1 MEGGASVVA
10 ARALTRRRAT
20 STVRDPVVTYHELL
34 EDHKLAQASASM
46 LTEGQRK
53 RRLVFGDRPLC
64 VSLRPNLISDWQY
77 ATINEASRTIYAALG
92 RLERAL
98 LADEDLRRELDLD
111 PQEEA
116 LALRDPGFRAAS
128 PSARLDGFI
137 GADCVIRF
145 VEYNA
150 ESPAGMAYN
159 DELAQ
164 VFASLPVMKKFREK
178 FPCSVVPTRGR
189 QLAAMLRAHRSR
201 SERPPA
207 IAIVD
212 WRGLPTLTEFEM
224 FQRYFESR
232 GVSTVICAPDDLT
245 YSRGTLRARGK
256 AINLVYR
263 RVLTSELL
271 AKDDVSRPLVRA
283 YLEGAVTVVNS
294 FRAKL
299 LHKKMSLALLSDDR
313 YAALYTVPQRA
324 AIAKHIPWTRKI
336 REGHTTYAGKV
347 VDLGDFVIAH
357 RDRLVLKPN
366 DEYGGKGVILGWT
379 IDQHEWE
386 QSFLAALASSYVVQ
400 ERVDVPRHP
409 FPVILGRMHFL
420 DLSIDH
426 NPYLFWGGVSGCLA
440 RVSSSAL
447 LNVTAGAGSVVPTY
461 VIAGGPIGAPER
473 SAARSDA

>member
-1 MEGGASVVA
+1 M
-10 ARALTRRRAT
+10 
-20 STVRDPVVTYHELL
+20 
-34 EDHKLAQASASM
+34 LA
-46 LTEGQRK
+46 EGQRG

-77 ATINEASRTIYAALG
+77 AAVNAAAEAIYAALG

-98 LADEDLRRELDLD
+98 LEDEGLRRLLDLD
-111 PQEEA
+111 PREEA
-116 LALRDPGFRAAS
+116 LAVRDPGFRAAS

-137 GADCVIRF
+137 GEDGVIRF

-164 VFASLPVMKKFREK
+164 VFASLPVMKRFRERYRIR
-178 FPCSVVPTRGR
+178 VVPVRGR
-189 QLAAMLRAHRSR
+189 QLAVMLRAHRSR
-201 SERPPA
+201 SERAPS

-224 FQRYFESR
+224 FERYFESR
-232 GVSTVICAPDDLT
+232 GVPTVICAPEDLT
-245 YSRGTLRARGK
+245 YSRGTLRAKGHR
-256 AINLVYR
+256 IDLVYR

-271 AKDDVSRPLVRA
+271 AKDEVSRPLVRA

-299 LHKKMSLALLSDDR
+299 LHKKMSLALLSDER
-313 YAALYTVPQRA
+313 YAALYTPPQRA
-324 AIAKHIPWTRKI
+324 AIARHIPWTRKV
-336 REGHTTYAGKV
+336 REGQTKHDGKV
-347 VDLGDFVIAH
+347 VDLTEFVLAN

-366 DEYGGKGVILGWT
+366 DEYGGKGVVLGWT
-379 IDQHEWE
+379 IGQHEWE
-386 QSFLAALASSYVVQ
+386 QSYLAALASSYVVQ
-400 ERVDVPRHP
+400 ERVSVPRYP
-409 FPVILGRMHFL
+409 FPVILDRMHFL

-426 NPYLFWGGVSGCLA
+426 DPYLFWGKVSGTLA

-461 VIAGGPIGAPER
+461 IVAAGERAPRRGAGR
-473 SAARSDA
+473 SRA

>member
-1 MEGGASVVA
+1 VVA
-10 ARALTRRRAT
+10 ARALTRRSSKIA
-20 STVRDPVVTYHELL
+20 RDPLVAYHELL
-34 EDHKLAQASASM
+34 EDPNLADASASA
-46 LTEGQRK
+46 LAEGQRE

-77 ATINEASRTIYAALG
+77 AAVNEASQTIYAALG

-98 LADEDLRRELDLD
+98 IDDEDLRRELDLD

-137 GADCVIRF
+137 GEDGVIRF

-159 DELAQ
+159 DELAE
-164 VFASLPVMKKFREK
+164 VFASLPVMKKFRTK
-178 FPCSVVPTRGR
+178 FACQVVPTRGR
-189 QLAAMLRAHRSR
+189 QLTAMLRAHRSR
-201 SERPPA
+201 SEDAPA

-224 FQRYFESR
+224 FERYFESR
-232 GVSTVICAPDDLT
+232 GIPTVICAPDDLT

-256 AINLVYR
+256 PINLVYR

-271 AKDDVSRPLVRA
+271 AKGDVSRPLVRA

-313 YAALYTVPQRA
+313 YAALYTAPQRA
-324 AIAKHIPWTRKI
+324 AIAKHIPWTRKV
-336 REGHTTYAGKV
+336 REGHTTHAGKV

-357 RDRLVLKPN
+357 RERLVLKPN
-366 DEYGGKGVILGWT
+366 DEYGGKGVVLGWT

-400 ERVDVPRHP
+400 ERVSVPRYP
-409 FPVILGRMHFL
+409 FPVVLGRMHFL

-426 NPYLFWGGVSGCLA
+426 DPYLFWGRVSGTLA

-461 VIAGGPIGAPER
+461 VVAGGRRAAPAPN
-473 SAARSDA
+473 AARNGA